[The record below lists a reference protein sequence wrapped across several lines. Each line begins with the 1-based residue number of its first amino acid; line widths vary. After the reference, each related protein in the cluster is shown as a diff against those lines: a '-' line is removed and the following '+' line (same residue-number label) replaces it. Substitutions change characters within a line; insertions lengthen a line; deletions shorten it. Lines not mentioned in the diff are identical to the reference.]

1 MFITDSLDPV
11 VAGIYEDDDYD
22 YDWYI
27 EDDN

>member
-22 YDWYI
+22 YDWYY
-27 EDDN
+27 EDND